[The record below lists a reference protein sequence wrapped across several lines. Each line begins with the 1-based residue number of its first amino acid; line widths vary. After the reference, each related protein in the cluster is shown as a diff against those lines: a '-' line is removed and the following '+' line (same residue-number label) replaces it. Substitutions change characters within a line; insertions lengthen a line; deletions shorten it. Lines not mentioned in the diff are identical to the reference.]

1 MAAARALVR
10 WFWLLAAAGASTSG
24 CRRARTPEVDAAPVP
39 RVDSEVVSFPSGRIT
54 LQGVVYKPE
63 GAGPFP
69 AVLFNHGSGRGMT
82 SDELFQV
89 LGPRFVARGWVFF
102 APWRRGQ
109 GLSESAGP
117 YIMDDIKGAWEKE
130 GISAAAAVLVRR
142 HETDQVDDQLAGLAW
157 LRTAAFVAPG
167 RVAVAG
173 NSFGGI
179 QTVLGVERADYCAGI
194 DMAGGAQSWKLNPQL
209 QAVMTRAV
217 RNARAPIFFFQA
229 ENDYDV
235 APTRVLSAAMK
246 QAGKRY
252 QATIY
257 PPSGK
262 APGEGHGLPLRGIA
276 VWFDDAMGFL
286 ENNCR

>member
-1 MAAARALVR
+1 MPTRALLRCLWLLLAGAAA
-10 WFWLLAAAGASTSG
+10 STGG
-24 CRRARTPEVDAAPVP
+24 CRRAGRVEVDAEPVP
-39 RVDSEVVSFPSGRIT
+39 PVDPEVVSFPSGSVT
-54 LQGVVYKPE
+54 LQGVLYRPA

-69 AVLFNHGSGRGMT
+69 AVLFNHGSGPGLT
-82 SDELFQV
+82 ADELFQA
-89 LGPRFVARGWVFF
+89 LGPRFVSRGGVFF

-109 GLSESAGP
+109 GLSEAAGP
-117 YIMDDIKGAWEKE
+117 YIMDDINAARTKE

-142 HETDQVDDQLAGLAW
+142 HETDQLDDQLAGLAW
-157 LRTAAFVAPG
+157 LRAAAFVAHG
-167 RVAVAG
+167 RIAVAG

-194 DMAGGAQSWKLNPQL
+194 DMAGGAQSWKLSPPL

-246 QAGKRY
+246 QAGKPY

-257 PPSGK
+257 PPSGRT
-262 APGEGHGLPLRGIA
+262 PGEGHGLPLRGIV
-276 VWFDDAMGFL
+276 VWFEDAMRFL
-286 ENNCR
+286 DNNCR

>member
-1 MAAARALVR
+1 V
-10 WFWLLAAAGASTSG
+10 TSK
-24 CRRARTPEVDAAPVP
+24 
-39 RVDSEVVSFPSGRIT
+39 VVSFLSDGLT
-54 LQGVVYKPE
+54 LYGVLYKPE

-69 AVLFNHGSGRGMT
+69 AVLFNHGSGPGMT
-82 SDELFQV
+82 SDELFRA
-89 LGPRFVARGWVFF
+89 LGPRFVSRGWVFF

-109 GLSESAGP
+109 GPSDTVGL
-117 YIMDDIKGAWEKE
+117 YIMDDINAAWQKD
-130 GISAAAAVLVRR
+130 GVSAAASVLVRR
-142 HETDQVDDQLAGLAW
+142 HETDQLDDQLAGLAW
-157 LRTAAFVAPG
+157 LRTAAFVARG
-167 RVAVAG
+167 RIAVAG
-173 NSFGGI
+173 SSFGGI

-209 QAVMTRAV
+209 QTVMTRAV

-235 APTRVLSAAMK
+235 APTRVLSAVMK
-246 QAGKRY
+246 QAGKPY
-252 QATIY
+252 QAKIY

-276 VWFDDAMGFL
+276 VWLDDAIRFL

>member
-1 MAAARALVR
+1 MAARALVR
-10 WFWLLAAAGASTSG
+10 WFWLFAAAGASTCG
-24 CRRARTPEVDAAPVP
+24 CRRARTAEVDAAPVP
-39 RVDSEVVSFPSGRIT
+39 PVDSEVVSFPSGRII
-54 LQGVVYKPE
+54 LQGVLYKPE

-69 AVLFNHGSGRGMT
+69 AVLFNHGSGPGMT

-89 LGPRFVARGWVFF
+89 LGPRFVSRGWVFF

-109 GLSESAGP
+109 GLSETAGP
-117 YIMDDIKGAWEKE
+117 YIMDDIKAAWEKD

-157 LRTAAFVAPG
+157 LRTVAFVARG
-167 RVAVAG
+167 RIAVAG

-209 QAVMTRAV
+209 QAVMARAV

-229 ENDYDV
+229 ENDHDV
-235 APTRVLSAAMK
+235 APTRILSAAMK
-246 QAGKRY
+246 QAGKPY

-276 VWFDDAMGFL
+276 VWFDDAMRFL
-286 ENNCR
+286 EKNCR

>member
-1 MAAARALVR
+1 MRSRALVR
-10 WFWLLAAAGASTSG
+10 WLWLLAAAGAPIAG
-24 CRRARTPEVDAAPVP
+24 CRRARTVEVDAAPVP
-39 RVDSEVVSFPSGRIT
+39 AVDPEIVSFPSGGLT
-54 LQGVVYKPE
+54 LHGVLYKPE

-69 AVLFNHGSGRGMT
+69 AVLFNHGSGPGYT
-82 SDELFQV
+82 SDELFQA

-109 GLSESAGP
+109 GASETVGP
-117 YIMDDIKGAWEKE
+117 YIMDDINGAWRKD
-130 GISAAAAVLVRR
+130 GVAAAAAVLVRR
-142 HETDQVDDQLAGLAW
+142 HETDQLDDQLAGLAW
-157 LRTAAFVAPG
+157 LRSAAFVTRG
-167 RVAVAG
+167 RIAVAG
-173 NSFGGI
+173 HSFGGI

-194 DMAGGAQSWKLNPQL
+194 DMAGGAMSWKLNPQL
-209 QAVMTRAV
+209 QAVMNRAV

-246 QAGKRY
+246 EAGKPY

-257 PPSGK
+257 PPSGT

-276 VWFDDAMGFL
+276 VWFDDAMSFL
-286 ENNCR
+286 ESNCR